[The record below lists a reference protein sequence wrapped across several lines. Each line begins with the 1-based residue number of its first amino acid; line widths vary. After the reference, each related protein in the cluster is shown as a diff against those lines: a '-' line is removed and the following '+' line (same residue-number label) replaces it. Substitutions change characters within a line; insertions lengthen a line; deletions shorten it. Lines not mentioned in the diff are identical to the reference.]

1 MMTRKDYIATAE
13 ILRYVS
19 DKTHPAVFSKMVV
32 DFAEMFAKDNPRF
45 DANRF
50 YSASNYKIP
59 SFRSQKGKEQKMK
72 LPNKER
78 IKKVL
83 EIRRS
88 NAATPI
94 PSKKVYSRKRKHK
107 NKTS

>member
-1 MMTRKDYIATAE
+1 MRI
-13 ILRYVS
+13 
-19 DKTHPAVFSKMVV
+19 
-32 DFAEMFAKDNPRF
+32 DF
-45 DANRF
+45 
-50 YSASNYKIP
+50 IP
-59 SFRSQKGKEQKMK
+59 QQITKFQISLTKKNKGQKMK

-94 PSKKVYSRKRKHK
+94 PSKKIYKRKQKHK
-107 NKTS
+107 NKFS

>member
-1 MMTRKDYIATAE
+1 MFQIKLTQPFFLKWLLILLKCLRKIIQDLTQQN
-13 ILRYVS
+13 
-19 DKTHPAVFSKMVV
+19 F
-32 DFAEMFAKDNPRF
+32 
-45 DANRF
+45 
-50 YSASNYKIP
+50 IP
-59 SFRSQKGKEQKMK
+59 QVITKSQVLGVEMK

-83 EIRRS
+83 ELRRS

-107 NKTS
+107 KTAVGKSTNWD